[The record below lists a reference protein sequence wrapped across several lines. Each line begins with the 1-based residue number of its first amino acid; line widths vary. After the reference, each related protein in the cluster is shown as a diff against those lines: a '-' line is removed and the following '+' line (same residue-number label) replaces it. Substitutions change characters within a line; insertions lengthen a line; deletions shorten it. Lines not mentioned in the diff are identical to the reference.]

1 MRRELFPL
9 MVLFWCAVI
18 LGVIVTIA
26 SFPKPMAIVAAGFT
40 VAALIIA
47 AAVTSEFRQP

>member
-1 MRRELFPL
+1 M
-9 MVLFWCAVI
+9 
-18 LGVIVTIA
+18 GVIVTVA
-26 SFPKPMAIVAAGFT
+26 SFPQPFAIGAAGFT